1 MKKVLSVVLALA
13 MVLGMSTMAFADV
26 EKQYTFEEAK
36 AYLLDYSDVVQNEQG
51 KDVTLTYEFD
61 SEEQL
66 NSAATYIVEHGIVA
80 FNEKISN
87 DLEIYLQN
95 EEHNVVMPREVS
107 PMSIQKTISGNKTH
121 KILGEAYGLAS
132 FATLGT
138 GEYKVDL
145 SYNVVVKNGKISSVS
160 TPKLSFPMMSGGL
173 SSDNISI
180 NKVPE
185 TYKVSV
191 TARYDIVKKANL
203 GMINIK
209 AETDTEVFGV
219 AALLS

>member
-1 MKKVLSVVLALA
+1 MKRMIA
-13 MVLGMSTMAFADV
+13 
-26 EKQYTFEEAK
+26 
-36 AYLLDYSDVVQNEQG
+36 
-51 KDVTLTYEFD
+51 
-61 SEEQL
+61 
-66 NSAATYIVEHGIVA
+66 
-80 FNEKISN
+80 
-87 DLEIYLQN
+87 
-95 EEHNVVMPREVS
+95 

-145 SYNVVVKNGKISSVS
+145 SYSVVVKNGKISSVS

-173 SSDNISI
+173 SYDNISI

-185 TYKVSV
+185 THKVSV